1 MQAGKTLPFSTK
13 SSPYQRQKCFFGGAH
28 TNRASMFM
36 TATSTSPDIPSARA
50 AEGPMDEALG
60 LLIAVDL
67 RQVALVVLPVLV
79 LLLLSVLAT

>member
-1 MQAGKTLPFSTK
+1 
-13 SSPYQRQKCFFGGAH
+13 
-28 TNRASMFM
+28 MFM
-36 TATSTSPDIPSARA
+36 TAISTSPDIPSARA